1 MFPLTTVSVIN
12 YKGGVGKTTIAANI
26 AAELGWRGSKVL
38 LIDLDP
44 QASLTFSFLT
54 VDTWRAMY
62 ADTKTIRNWYDAFID
77 QDRNL
82 ALSNLIVRPPA
93 INQIIDGQVDLICSH
108 LALIN
113 IDLELAARLGGAS
126 PRQVRNSFLNVHT
139 RLIDGL
145 NAVGA
150 EDAYDHVLIDCPPNF
165 NIVTKTAV
173 VASDR
178 ILVPA
183 IPDYLS
189 TLGIE
194 QLERH
199 VDELVN
205 DFNGYAEEDSRDT
218 IGPSIIGVVPTM
230 VQVYR
235 GRPVSSQR
243 PFIAEIRRM
252 GVPVFDTLI
261 RRNNKMHGDTP
272 RYGIPVVLQS
282 VSGTTYESVRSEL
295 EDLTTEFLGRL

>member
-1 MFPLTTVSVIN
+1 MPTVSVIN

-26 AAELGWRGSKVL
+26 AAELGWRGSSVL

-54 VDTWRAMY
+54 VDAWRERY
-62 ADTKTIRNWYDAFID
+62 ADTTTIRNWYDAFID
-77 QDRNL
+77 QDQDL
-82 ALSNLIVRPPA
+82 ALSDLIVTPSE
-93 INQIIDGQVDLICSH
+93 INEVIDGRVDLICSH

-113 IDLELAARLGGAS
+113 IDLELAARLSGAS
-126 PRQVRNSFLNVHT
+126 PRQVRNSFLNVHS

-145 NAVGA
+145 NACGA
-150 EDAYDHVLIDCPPNF
+150 EEDYDYVLIDCPPNF

-173 VASDR
+173 VASER
-178 ILVPA
+178 ILIPA

-194 QLERH
+194 QLDRH
-199 VDELVN
+199 VDELVDGYN
-205 DFNGYAEEDSRDT
+205 EYAEEASRDT
-218 IGPSIIGVVPTM
+218 IGPSIMGVVPTM
-230 VQVYR
+230 VQVYG

-243 PFIAEIRRM
+243 PFIAEIQGLGM
-252 GVPVFDTLI
+252 PVFETFI

-272 RYGIPVVLQS
+272 RYGIPVVLQGA
-282 VSGTTYESVRSEL
+282 SGVTYESVRAEL
-295 EDLTTEFLGRL
+295 EQLTTEFLRRL